1 MTTSTTDKS
10 IIGKN
15 SVNIN
20 NILSG
25 SNVMPMKGQTSSNDN
40 NFSLTRHIY
49 HKTPKENPLN
59 HNNEHNGKNAVYQ
72 DNSLYL
78 LKKKARALGKKSFSS
93 PLSYN
98 SNLKSD
104 VKSALTRTR
113 SSGYVVPRKVSM
125 IK

>member
-1 MTTSTTDKS
+1 MTTSTRDKS
-10 IIGKN
+10 IIGK
-15 SVNIN
+15 SSIN
-20 NILSG
+20 NNNVLSG

-40 NFSLTRHIY
+40 NFSLTRHMY
-49 HKTPKENPLN
+49 RKAPKENPLN
-59 HNNEHNGKNAVYQ
+59 HNNQHNGKNSVYQ

-78 LKKKARALGKKSFSS
+78 LKKKAGVVGKKSYSS

-113 SSGYVVPRKVSM
+113 SSGYVVPTKVN
-125 IK
+125 KLF